1 MAALELEWIPETL
14 YNTAISAV
22 VDNYSRSRRDIRS
35 LPENI
40 QFDVYYKEGEEWTRR
55 SPVRILLRPEITFLN
70 NHQKC

>member
-1 MAALELEWIPETL
+1 MLGLEKENNMAAVELEWIPETL

-40 QFDVYYKEGEEWTRR
+40 QFDVYYKVSTVTLWIKFATTCLIE
-55 SPVRILLRPEITFLN
+55 
-70 NHQKC
+70 

>member
-1 MAALELEWIPETL
+1 MAAMELEWIPETL

-40 QFDVYYKEGEEWTRR
+40 QFDVYYK
-55 SPVRILLRPEITFLN
+55 VRLGG
-70 NHQKC
+70 